1 MRDFF
6 RLKEHGTNVR
16 TEIIAGITTFL
27 TMSYIIVVNPAIL
40 ANAGIPIGPQAVATI
55 LAAVAGTLLMAF
67 HANRPFAIA
76 PYMGENAFI
85 AFTVVIGM
93 GCSWQSGITAVLI
106 GGILFVLITALGLRS
121 WLAAAVP
128 RSLKFSF
135 VVGIGLFLTLIGL
148 MDSGIVVK
156 PPSPSVPLGIGVLT
170 DPEPL
175 LAILAF
181 LVMAVLIIRKVKGA
195 IMYGILG
202 TTVAAF
208 VLKSAGVDLPS
219 VHVPES
225 LWSAP
230 PSIGPLLFQFRFAE
244 VFRWSFFPI
253 ILTVFIMDFVDT
265 MGTVIG
271 VSARANLLDENG
283 NLPDMQKPMMADA
296 LATVIGACLGT
307 TTTGTYIESAAGI
320 EEGGRTGL
328 TPLVTAILFMM
339 ALFFTPILTA
349 VPRCAYGPAL
359 IIVGV
364 LMMDAVRSIDF
375 RDLTELIPAFV
386 VIVLMSFTY
395 NIGIGCTAGFVAY
408 PIVKVCSGRVA
419 EVNAGTW
426 ILGVISL
433 MMFVFYPYQ

>member
-1 MRDFF
+1 
-6 RLKEHGTNVR
+6 
-16 TEIIAGITTFL
+16 
-27 TMSYIIVVNPAIL
+27 
-40 ANAGIPIGPQAVATI
+40 
-55 LAAVAGTLLMAF
+55 
-67 HANRPFAIA
+67 
-76 PYMGENAFI
+76 
-85 AFTVVIGM
+85 
-93 GCSWQSGITAVLI
+93 
-106 GGILFVLITALGLRS
+106 
-121 WLAAAVP
+121 
-128 RSLKFSF
+128 
-135 VVGIGLFLTLIGL
+135 
-148 MDSGIVVK
+148 MDSGIVIK
-156 PPSPSVPLGIGVLT
+156 PPSPAVPLGIGELT

-175 LAILAF
+175 LAVLAF
-181 LVMAVLIIRKVKGA
+181 LVMSILIIRKVKGA

-202 TTVAAF
+202 TTLAAF
-208 VLKSAGVDLPS
+208 VLKSAGVNLPG
-219 VHVPES
+219 VLVPES
-225 LWSAP
+225 LWSVP
-230 PSIGPLLFQFRFAE
+230 PSIKPLMFQFRFAE

-253 ILTVFIMDFVDT
+253 ILTVFIMDFIDT

-328 TPLVTAILFMM
+328 TPLVTAILFLM

-408 PIVKVCSGRVA
+408 PIVKVCSGRA
-419 EVNAGTW
+419 TEVNTGTW
-426 ILGVISL
+426 ILGAASL
-433 MMFVFYPYQ
+433 MMFVFYPYS